1 MMRTK
6 RDLILFDG
14 YGTLFAGAFDNL
26 LAICDRIARE
36 NRLDMDARSVL
47 ELWDGYFFPMVREGT
62 FVTMRTA
69 TRIGLERAF
78 ADLNVH
84 APAQPYTDQLFD
96 CLAGASTFPDVHP
109 TLAALD
115 GMPQGVVSNAD
126 SDHLMAAIE
135 RNGLGFP
142 VVVTSESA
150 RSYKPNPEIF
160 SEALTRFE
168 RGPEEAIY
176 VGDSQED
183 DIVGA
188 KGMGIQ
194 VAWLNRTGERLKPEI
209 PEPDYEIRSLR
220 ELLKILRK

>member
-1 MMRTK
+1 MRAK
-6 RDLILFDG
+6 CDLILFDG
-14 YGTLFAGAFDNL
+14 YGTLLDGAFDTL
-26 LAICDRIARE
+26 LEICDRIARE
-36 NRLDMDARSVL
+36 NHLDMDAQGVL
-47 ELWDGYFFPMVREGT
+47 DLWDGYFFPLVREGT

-69 TRIGLERAF
+69 NRISLERAF
-78 ADLNVH
+78 ADLNVR
-84 APAQPYTDQLFD
+84 APAEPYTDRLFD
-96 CLAGASTFPDVHP
+96 GLAGASTFPDVRP
-109 TLAALD
+109 TLSALD

-135 RNGLGFP
+135 RNGLRFP

-160 SEALTRFE
+160 SDALARFE
-168 RGPEEAIY
+168 CRPEAALY

-188 KGMGIQ
+188 RGMGIQ
-194 VAWLNRTGERLKPEI
+194 VAWLNRTGERLKPDI

-220 ELLKILRK
+220 ELLKILRQ

>member
-1 MMRTK
+1 MRAK

-14 YGTLFAGAFDNL
+14 YGTLLDGAFDTL
-26 LAICDRIARE
+26 LEICDRIARE
-36 NRLDMDARSVL
+36 NRLDMDAPSVL
-47 ELWDGYFFPMVREGT
+47 ELWDGYFFPMVREGK

-69 TRIGLERAF
+69 NRISLERAL
-78 ADLNVH
+78 ADLNVR
-84 APAQPYTDQLFD
+84 APAGPYTDQLFD
-96 CLAGASTFPDVHP
+96 GLAGASIFPDVHP
-109 TLAALD
+109 TLSALD

-160 SEALTRFE
+160 SAALTRFE
-168 RGPEEAIY
+168 CRPEAALY

-188 KGMGIQ
+188 KGMGIP
-194 VAWLNRTGERLKPEI
+194 VAWLNRTGERLKPDI

-220 ELLKILRK
+220 GLLKILRQ